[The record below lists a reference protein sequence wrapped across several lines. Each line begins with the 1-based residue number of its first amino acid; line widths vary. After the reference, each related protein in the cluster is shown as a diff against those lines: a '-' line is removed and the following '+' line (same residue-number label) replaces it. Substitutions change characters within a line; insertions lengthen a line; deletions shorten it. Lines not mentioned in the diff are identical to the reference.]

1 MLHNRVKV
9 AIQKNK
15 KIKYNINNA
24 LTEDIKARLFVVR
37 FETEDT
43 LTHIYM
49 LKTLN
54 CKFCWCQYL
63 WIPVFKQ
70 TTTADISILNDSKGF
85 CLFVVLNLSVLMEV
99 KIIYINDYT
108 QDQFDVQTFDVQTY
122 MCDPPSMNAVSKL
135 TNIDYSWC
143 TLTCCNFRLY
153 REVDW
158 WKGKMTCWF

>member
-1 MLHNRVKV
+1 MHVAYTLFMLHNRVKV

-54 CKFCWCQYL
+54 CKFC
-63 WIPVFKQ
+63 
-70 TTTADISILNDSKGF
+70 
-85 CLFVVLNLSVLMEV
+85 
-99 KIIYINDYT
+99 
-108 QDQFDVQTFDVQTY
+108 
-122 MCDPPSMNAVSKL
+122 
-135 TNIDYSWC
+135 
-143 TLTCCNFRLY
+143 
-153 REVDW
+153 
-158 WKGKMTCWF
+158 